1 VVGVDLSPKLIRVA
15 RQSAKI
21 AGVDRL
27 IRFESGDMRQ
37 LDLGRF
43 DYVVAM
49 DALIHYRAPD
59 IADVLADFAERAE
72 RSILFTFAPRTALLA
87 TMHAV
92 GQMFPRA
99 DRAPAIEPV
108 GEQTMRRAILRHHG
122 LRGFGPARTQRV
134 NNGFYISQAM
144 ELKAK

>member
-1 VVGVDLSPKLIRVA
+1 VA
-15 RQSAKI
+15 RQSAKS
-21 AGVDRL
+21 AGADGS

-49 DALIHYRAPD
+49 DALIHYRAHD
-59 IADVLADFAERAE
+59 IAGVLADFAGRAD
-72 RSILFTFAPRTALLA
+72 RAILFTFAPRTALLA
-87 TMHAV
+87 AMHTV

-108 GEQTMRRAILRHHG
+108 SEQKMYRAIRDQSG
-122 LRGFGPARTQRV
+122 LKGFRPGRTQRV

-144 ELKAK
+144 ELTRK